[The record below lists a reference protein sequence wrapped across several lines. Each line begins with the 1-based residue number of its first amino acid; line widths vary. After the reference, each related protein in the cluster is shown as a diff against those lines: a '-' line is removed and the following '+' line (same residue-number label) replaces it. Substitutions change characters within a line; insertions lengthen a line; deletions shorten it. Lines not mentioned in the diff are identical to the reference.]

1 MKKLVAVLAI
11 AGSLVACNSNSET
24 TTSGDSTTVKTEET
38 QLTTP
43 STVDSSTVQAPLD
56 STAVEPLVDTTKR

>member
-1 MKKLVAVLAI
+1 MKKAFIVLVI
-11 AGSLVACNSNSET
+11 AGSLVACNNESEST
-24 TTSGDSTTVKTEET
+24 TTNDSTVKTEET

-56 STAVEPLVDTTKR
+56 STAVEPLVDTAKH